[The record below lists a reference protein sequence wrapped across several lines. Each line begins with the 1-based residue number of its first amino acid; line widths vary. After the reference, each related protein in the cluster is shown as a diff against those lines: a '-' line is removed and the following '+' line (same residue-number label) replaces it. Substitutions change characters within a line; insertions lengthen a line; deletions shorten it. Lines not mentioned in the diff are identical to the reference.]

1 MIVLFLCRMGIQSNY
16 VQKVYREQAARV
28 LLYVPLY
35 VLLHVLLYVLLHVL
49 LYVLLHQVPL
59 PRRTTSSKK

>member
-1 MIVLFLCRMGIQSNY
+1 MIVLFLCRISIQSNY

-28 LLYVPLY
+28 PLYVPLY
-35 VLLHVLLYVLLHVL
+35 VLPYVPLYVPLYVLPP
-49 LYVLLHQVPL
+49 QVPL

>member
-16 VQKVYREQAARV
+16 VQKVYREQAARA

-35 VLLHVLLYVLLHVL
+35 VPLYVLLHVL

>member
-1 MIVLFLCRMGIQSNY
+1 MIVLFLCRISIQSNY

-35 VLLHVLLYVLLHVL
+35 VLLHVLLYVLLH
-49 LYVLLHQVPL
+49 QVPL